1 MKPTILQKAIL
12 LSFSV
17 LLFCFLFAVSASAID
32 TPWVTLQPDSESTSE
47 PVQTESDEPTGGN
60 SESGIP
66 ATERSETDPAPV
78 GQSAADAAPAPTSP
92 VPEPIQK
99 RGCGSTVAGTAMLF
113 PVLLSALFI
122 GSNVFQKR
130 E

>member
-66 ATERSETDPAPV
+66 ATERSGSETDPAPA
-78 GQSAADAAPAPTSP
+78 GQSAASPA
-92 VPEPIQK
+92 PEPIQK